1 MFIPEACV
9 GTGIVSAQ
17 DLTHTRSFTYR
28 LLNGK
33 RSSVVSCVCEKP
45 AKQPLSMTLR
55 FNLPCFLN
63 ESMWDR
69 HGLCRADVIQCLL
82 TYVSWHLWSLI
93 LIENGHIA
101 NPALKSSRA
110 SADSFI
116 PGGKVLALKR
126 IIGFMDKAKP
136 SSDGD
141 AQAVACSKC
150 KFLPGLKTRP
160 LTQSVMNRP
169 GDTHIPKLPAHT
181 VSVRTFNKLQAGVV
195 FNEGGL
201 HTRFI
206 FTWSNISFVVL
217 QQETHLGID
226 YLLCSRVVHA
236 AEHGQLLRARLKHRM
251 QPILVKYNGE
261 TVAILEESFWVQATD
276 VIEEEIP
283 EVVPEVVPSEPV
295 KEEEEEVKPEA
306 PPPFVAPILQ
316 PCEPRPWFE
325 ILCMRPDTAK
335 PRRMHKRKVMQS
347 PYARP
352 IRSVT

>member
-1 MFIPEACV
+1 MFIPEQSV
-9 GTGIVSAQ
+9 GTGITSAT

-33 RSSVVSCVCEKP
+33 RSAVVSCVCEKP
-45 AKQPLSMTLR
+45 AKQPMSMTLR

-69 HGLCRADVIQCLL
+69 HALCRADVIQCLL

-150 KFLPGLKTRP
+150 KFFPGLKTRP

-181 VSVRTFNKLQAGVV
+181 VSVRTFNKLQAGMVY
-195 FNEGGL
+195 NDGGL
-201 HTRFI
+201 HARFI
-206 FTWSNISFVVL
+206 FTWSNISFIVL
-217 QQETHLGID
+217 QQETYLGVD
-226 YLLCSRVVHA
+226 YLLCSRVVRASEHA
-236 AEHGQLLRARLKHRM
+236 QLLRARLKHRM
-251 QPILVKYNGE
+251 QPILVKYNDE
-261 TVAILEESFWVQATD
+261 IVAILEESFWVQATN
-276 VIEEEIP
+276 VVEEVCEAKP
-283 EVVPEVVPSEPV
+283 EVQQ
-295 KEEEEEVKPEA
+295 EVKPEA
-306 PPPFVAPILQ
+306 KQQLQEEEEQEVQKEPEKVAV
-316 PCEPRPWFE
+316 ESRPWFE
-325 ILCMRPDTAK
+325 VLCMRPDTAK
-335 PRRMHKRKVMQS
+335 PRRMHKRKVLNS

-352 IRSVT
+352 IRNVT